1 AFSIAASAN
10 FPALLMSMTWSKF
23 TTLGAMLSMLTGTIV
38 SLVLILLSPTV
49 WVDLFKNA
57 APIITLK
64 NPGIISVP
72 AAFLVGIVV
81 SLVKPESAAVQGFR
95 AAQDRMHLGPRS

>member
-1 AFSIAASAN
+1 
-10 FPALLMSMTWSKF
+10 MT
-23 TTLGAMLSMLTGTIV
+23 SMLTGTLV

-57 APIITLK
+57 APIISLK

-81 SLVKPESAAVQGFR
+81 SLVKPEPSAQSAFA
-95 AAQDRMHLGPRS
+95 AAQDRMHLGPR